1 MQEITCLRGRR
12 NLRTYEIIAKRP
24 NRSHAKFAKYAKC
37 RFLGLLC
44 ELSALC
50 VRQTS
55 WFCKESYYLGP
66 GKTKWEPNMVH
77 WRGRVTICGNGTL
90 YWPVIR
96 QTQVHLKP
104 GVKLVTSGRYPRAT
118 PPFPPKE
125 ATATN
130 MLNYAAYI
138 VEPGAKL
145 VFTDNPDYPDSLIER

>member
-1 MQEITCLRGRR
+1 
-12 NLRTYEIIAKRP
+12 
-24 NRSHAKFAKYAKC
+24 
-37 RFLGLLC
+37 
-44 ELSALC
+44 
-50 VRQTS
+50 
-55 WFCKESYYLGP
+55 
-66 GKTKWEPNMVH
+66 MVH